1 MKLKSISGAL
11 AFTGMAV
18 AGLLAATN
26 TAQAQATLAQ
36 IKQRGAMN
44 CGVDT
49 GLAGFA
55 FKDDKGAWRGLDV
68 DYCRAIAA
76 AVLKDP
82 EKVNYVPL
90 TTKLRFTAL
99 KAGDV
104 DVLIRDSTL
113 TFTRGAQLG
122 LSLAGVNFYAG
133 QGFMVKAS
141 LGAKKVTDLDGATI
155 CTLAGATLELNIA
168 DYNRAK
174 NVKITPLLFDK
185 VDEAMAALEAG
196 RCDGYTDDTGS
207 LAGARGSMKT
217 PGDWVVL
224 GEVIS
229 KEPLGLLTRKGD
241 EQWTDIVAWVRNAL
255 ITAEEL
261 GITQAN
267 VEKLA
272 KESDSPEVRRVL
284 GIEGDFGKMLGI
296 DNDWALQALKASG
309 NFGEIY
315 QRHFGPQGLGLE
327 RGVNRLWNQGG
338 LVYSYPFR

>member
-1 MKLKSISGAL
+1 MLLRSLLPFAAPAILAL
-11 AFTGMAV
+11 ATVGNAS
-18 AGLLAATN
+18 
-26 TAQAQATLAQ
+26 AQAPSTLAQ
-36 IKQRGAMN
+36 IKQRNALN

-55 FKDDKGAWRGLDV
+55 FKDDKGVWRGLDV

-90 TTKLRFTAL
+90 TTKVRFTAL
-99 KAGDV
+99 KGGDV

-113 TFTRGAQLG
+113 TFTRGTQLG
-122 LSLAGVNFYAG
+122 LNLAGVNFYAG
-133 QGFMVKAS
+133 QGFMVKSS

-168 DYNRAK
+168 DYNRSK

-207 LAGARGSMKT
+207 LAGARGSMKK
-217 PGDWVVL
+217 PSDWVVL

-241 EQWTDIVAWVRNAL
+241 EQWTDIVSWVRNAL

-272 KESDSPEVRRVL
+272 KESDNPEVRRVL
-284 GIEGDFGKMLGI
+284 GVEGDFGKMLGL
-296 DNDWALQALKASG
+296 DNDWALQALKTSG

-315 QRHFGPQGLGLE
+315 ERHFGPNGLGLE
-327 RGVNRLWNQGG
+327 RGVNRLWSQGG

>member
-1 MKLKSISGAL
+1 MRVGFSAL
-11 AFTGMAV
+11 ALAGIV
-18 AGLLAATN
+18 AGSIVAAAP
-26 TAQAQATLAQ
+26 AQAQATMAQ

-55 FKDDKGAWRGLDV
+55 FKDDKGVWRGLDV

-76 AVLKDP
+76 VVLKDP
-82 EKVNYVPL
+82 DKVNYVPL
-90 TTKLRFTAL
+90 TTKVRFTAL
-99 KAGDV
+99 KGGDV

-113 TFTRGAQLG
+113 TFTRGTQLG
-122 LSLAGVNFYAG
+122 LNLAGINFYAG
-133 QGFMVKAS
+133 QGFMVKTS
-141 LGAKKVTDLDGATI
+141 LNAKKVTDLDGATV

-185 VDEAMAALEAG
+185 VDEAMSALEAG

-207 LAGARGSMKT
+207 LAGARGSMKKPT
-217 PGDWVVL
+217 DWVVL

-241 EQWTDIVAWVRNAL
+241 EQWSDIVAWVRNAL
-255 ITAEEL
+255 ITAEED
-261 GITQAN
+261 GVTQAN
-267 VEKLA
+267 VEKMA
-272 KESDSPEVRRVL
+272 KESDNPEIRRLL
-284 GIEGDFGKMLGI
+284 GIEGDFGKMLGV
-296 DNDWALQALKASG
+296 DNDWALQAIKTSG

-315 QRHFGPQGLGLE
+315 ERHFGPNGLGLE
-327 RGVNRLWNQGG
+327 RGVNKLWNQGG
-338 LVYSYPFR
+338 LVYSFPFR

>member
-1 MKLKSISGAL
+1 MRLDAVSRAIAL
-11 AFTGMAV
+11 AGITIMSF
-18 AGLLAATN
+18 AA
-26 TAQAQATLAQ
+26 ADQASAQATIAQ

-44 CGVDT
+44 CGVDP

-55 FKDDKGAWRGLDV
+55 FKDDKGIWRGLDI

-82 EKVNYVPL
+82 DKVNYVPL
-90 TTKLRFTAL
+90 TTKVRFTAL
-99 KAGDV
+99 KGGDV

-113 TFTRGAQLG
+113 TFTRGTQLG
-122 LSLAGVNFYAG
+122 LNLAGVNFYAG
-133 QGFMVKAS
+133 QGFMVKTS
-141 LGAKKVTDLDGATI
+141 LNAKKVTDLDGATM

-168 DYNRAK
+168 DYNRAH
-174 NVKITPLLFDK
+174 NIKITPLLFDK
-185 VDEAMAALEAG
+185 IDEAMSALEAG

-207 LAGARGSMKT
+207 LAGARSSMKK

-241 EQWTDIVAWVRNAL
+241 EQWSDIVAWVRNAL

-261 GITQAN
+261 NITQAN
-267 VEKLA
+267 AEKLA
-272 KESDSPEVRRVL
+272 KESDNPEVRRVL
-284 GIEGDFGKMLGI
+284 GVEGDFGKMLGL
-296 DNDWALQALKASG
+296 DNDWALQALKTSG

-315 QRHFGPQGLGLE
+315 ERHFGSKGLGLE
-327 RGVNRLWNQGG
+327 RGVNRLWSQGG

>member
-1 MKLKSISGAL
+1 MKLKLISGAL

-18 AGLLAATN
+18 AGLAATN

-55 FKDDKGAWRGLDV
+55 FKDDKGA
-68 DYCRAIAA
+68 CRAIAA

-113 TFTRGAQLG
+113 TFTRGTQLG

-141 LGAKKVTDLDGATI
+141 LDTKKVTDLDGATI

-168 DYNRAK
+168 DYNRAR

-185 VDEAMAALEAG
+185 ADEAFSALEA
-196 RCDGYTDDTGS
+196 
-207 LAGARGSMKT
+207 
-217 PGDWVVL
+217 
-224 GEVIS
+224 
-229 KEPLGLLTRKGD
+229 
-241 EQWTDIVAWVRNAL
+241 
-255 ITAEEL
+255 
-261 GITQAN
+261 
-267 VEKLA
+267 
-272 KESDSPEVRRVL
+272 
-284 GIEGDFGKMLGI
+284 
-296 DNDWALQALKASG
+296 
-309 NFGEIY
+309 
-315 QRHFGPQGLGLE
+315 
-327 RGVNRLWNQGG
+327 
-338 LVYSYPFR
+338 

>member
-1 MKLKSISGAL
+1 MSSRLILACAVSAL
-11 AFTGMAV
+11 FGI
-18 AGLLAATN
+18 AGLE
-26 TAQAQATLAQ
+26 TASAQGQSTLAQ
-36 IKQRGAMN
+36 VKQRGSLN

-55 FKDDKGAWRGLDV
+55 FKDDKGVWKGLDV

-90 TTKLRFTAL
+90 TTKVRFTAL
-99 KAGDV
+99 KGGDV

-113 TFTRGAQLG
+113 TFTRGTQLG
-122 LSLAGVNFYAG
+122 LNLAGINFYAG
-133 QGFMVKAS
+133 QGFMVKTS

-185 VDEAMAALEAG
+185 VDEAMSALEAG

-207 LAGARGSMKT
+207 LAGARGSMKK
-217 PGDWVVL
+217 PSDWTVL

-267 VEKLA
+267 ADKLA
-272 KESDSPEVRRVL
+272 KESDNPEVRRVL
-284 GIEGDFGKMLGI
+284 GLEGDFGKMLGI
-296 DNDWALQALKASG
+296 DNDWALQAIRTSG

-315 QRHFGPQGLGLE
+315 ERHFGPNGLGLE
-327 RGVNRLWNQGG
+327 RGVNRLWSQGG

>member
-1 MKLKSISGAL
+1 MAANAISRALVLAGLTAAAL
-11 AFTGMAV
+11 A
-18 AGLLAATN
+18 
-26 TAQAQATLAQ
+26 TASPVFAQATVAQ

-99 KAGDV
+99 KSGDV

-113 TFTRGAQLG
+113 TFTRGTQLG
-122 LSLAGVNFYAG
+122 LNLAGVNFYAG

-185 VDEAMAALEAG
+185 VDEAMSALEAG

-207 LAGARGSMKT
+207 LAGARGSMKK

-261 GITQAN
+261 NITQEN
-267 VEKLA
+267 VDKLA
-272 KESDSPEVRRVL
+272 KESDNPEIRRVL
-284 GIEGDFGKMLGI
+284 GLEGDFGKMLGL
-296 DNDWALQALKASG
+296 DNDWALLAIKTSG

-315 QRHFGPQGLGLE
+315 ERHFGPKGLGLE
-327 RGVNRLWNQGG
+327 RGVNRLWSQGG

>member
-11 AFTGMAV
+11 AFAGVAV
-18 AGLLAATN
+18 AGLAAAN

-113 TFTRGAQLG
+113 TFTRGTQLG

-168 DYNRAK
+168 DYNRAR

-185 VDEAMAALEAG
+185 ADEAFSALEAG

-207 LAGARGSMKT
+207 LAGARSSMKK

-241 EQWTDIVAWVRNAL
+241 DQWTDIVAWVRNAL

-261 GITQAN
+261 DITQAN

-272 KESDSPEVRRVL
+272 KESDNPEVRRVL
-284 GIEGDFGKMLGI
+284 GIEGDFGKMLGL
-296 DNDWALQALKASG
+296 DNDWALVALKTSG

-315 QRHFGPQGLGLE
+315 ERHFGAKALGLE

>member
-1 MKLKSISGAL
+1 MRLDAVSRAIAL
-11 AFTGMAV
+11 AGITIMSF
-18 AGLLAATN
+18 AA
-26 TAQAQATLAQ
+26 ADQASAQATIAQ

-44 CGVDT
+44 CGVDP

-55 FKDDKGAWRGLDV
+55 FKDDKGVWRGLDI

-82 EKVNYVPL
+82 DKVNYVPL
-90 TTKLRFTAL
+90 TTKVRFTAL
-99 KAGDV
+99 KGGDV

-113 TFTRGAQLG
+113 TFTRGTQLG
-122 LSLAGVNFYAG
+122 LNLAGVNFYAG
-133 QGFMVKAS
+133 QGFMAKAS
-141 LGAKKVTDLDGATI
+141 LNAKKVTDLDGATM

-168 DYNRAK
+168 DYNRAH
-174 NVKITPLLFDK
+174 NIKITPLLFDK
-185 VDEAMAALEAG
+185 IDEAMSALEAG

-207 LAGARGSMKT
+207 LAGARSSMKK

-241 EQWTDIVAWVRNAL
+241 EQWSDIVAWVRNAL

-261 GITQAN
+261 NITQAN
-267 VEKLA
+267 AEKLA
-272 KESDSPEVRRVL
+272 KESDNPEVRRVL
-284 GIEGDFGKMLGI
+284 GVEGDFGKMLGL
-296 DNDWALQALKASG
+296 DNDWALQALKTSG

-315 QRHFGPQGLGLE
+315 ERHFGSKGLGLE
-327 RGVNRLWNQGG
+327 RGVNRLWSQGG
-338 LVYSYPFR
+338 LVYAYPFR

>member
-11 AFTGMAV
+11 AFAGVAV
-18 AGLLAATN
+18 AGLAAAN

-113 TFTRGAQLG
+113 TFTRGTQLG

-174 NVKITPLLFDK
+174 NVNITPLLFDK

-217 PGDWVVL
+217 PGDWIVL

-261 GITQAN
+261 GITRAN
-267 VEKLA
+267 VEQLA

-284 GIEGDFGKMLGI
+284 GIEGDFGKTLGRG
-296 DNDWALQALKASG
+296 NERWSAARGRTFRARRASG
-309 NFGEIY
+309 PPPLALRCDRPAAESSC
-315 QRHFGPQGLGLE
+315 
-327 RGVNRLWNQGG
+327 GVCSRRWL
-338 LVYSYPFR
+338 S

>member
-1 MKLKSISGAL
+1 MSLRNIVACAVSGL
-11 AFTGMAV
+11 LGL
-18 AGLLAATN
+18 AGLGVDS
-26 TAQAQATLAQ
+26 AQAQSTMAQ
-36 IKQRGAMN
+36 VKQRGSLN

-55 FKDDKGAWRGLDV
+55 FKDDKGVWKGLDV

-82 EKVNYVPL
+82 EKVTYVPL
-90 TTKLRFTAL
+90 TTKVRFTAL
-99 KAGDV
+99 KGGDV

-113 TFTRGAQLG
+113 TFTRGTQLG
-122 LSLAGVNFYAG
+122 LNLAGINFYAG
-133 QGFMVKAS
+133 QGFMVKTS

-185 VDEAMAALEAG
+185 VDEAMSALEAG

-207 LAGARGSMKT
+207 LAGARGSMKKPT
-217 PGDWVVL
+217 DWIVL

-267 VEKLA
+267 ADKLA
-272 KESDSPEVRRVL
+272 KESDNPEVRRVL

-296 DNDWALQALKASG
+296 DNDWALQAIRTSG

-315 QRHFGPQGLGLE
+315 ERHFGPNGLGLE
-327 RGVNRLWNQGG
+327 RGVNRLWSQGG

>member
-1 MKLKSISGAL
+1 MAIQSIL
-11 AFTGMAV
+11 ACAAM
-18 AGLLAATN
+18 GLLGLVTSG
-26 TAQAQATLAQ
+26 TAWAQSPSTLEQ
-36 IKQRGAMN
+36 IKQRGSLN

-55 FKDDKGAWRGLDV
+55 FKDDKGIWKGLDV
-68 DYCRAIAA
+68 DYCRALAA
-76 AVLKDP
+76 AVRKDP
-82 EKVNYVPL
+82 DKVNYVPL
-90 TTKLRFTAL
+90 TTKVRFTAL
-99 KAGDV
+99 KGGDV

-113 TFTRGAQLG
+113 TFTRGTQLG

-133 QGFMVKAS
+133 QGFMVKSS
-141 LGAKKVTDLDGATI
+141 LGAKKVTDLDGATV

-296 DNDWALQALKASG
+296 DNDWALQALKTSG

-315 QRHFGPQGLGLE
+315 ERHFGQNGLGLE

-338 LVYSYPFR
+338 LVNSYPFR

>member
-1 MKLKSISGAL
+1 MRLDAVSRAIAL
-11 AFTGMAV
+11 AGITIMSF
-18 AGLLAATN
+18 AA
-26 TAQAQATLAQ
+26 ADQASAQATIAQ

-44 CGVDT
+44 CGVDP

-55 FKDDKGAWRGLDV
+55 FKDDKGIWRGLDI

-82 EKVNYVPL
+82 DKVNYVPL
-90 TTKLRFTAL
+90 TTKVRFTAL
-99 KAGDV
+99 KGGDV

-113 TFTRGAQLG
+113 TFTRGTQLG
-122 LSLAGVNFYAG
+122 LNLAGVNFYAG
-133 QGFMVKAS
+133 QGFMVKTS
-141 LGAKKVTDLDGATI
+141 LNAKKVTDLDGATM

-168 DYNRAK
+168 DYNRAH
-174 NVKITPLLFDK
+174 NIKITPLLFDK
-185 VDEAMAALEAG
+185 IDEAMSALEAG

-207 LAGARGSMKT
+207 LAGARSSMKK

-241 EQWTDIVAWVRNAL
+241 EQWSDIVAWVRNAL

-261 GITQAN
+261 NITQVNA
-267 VEKLA
+267 EKLA
-272 KESDSPEVRRVL
+272 KESDNPEVRRVL
-284 GIEGDFGKMLGI
+284 GVEGDFGKMLGL
-296 DNDWALQALKASG
+296 DNDWALQALKTSG

-315 QRHFGPQGLGLE
+315 ERHFGSKGLGLE
-327 RGVNRLWNQGG
+327 RGVNRLWSQGG

>member
-1 MKLKSISGAL
+1 MRLDAVSRAIAL
-11 AFTGMAV
+11 AGITIMSF
-18 AGLLAATN
+18 AA
-26 TAQAQATLAQ
+26 ADQASAQATIAQ

-44 CGVDT
+44 CGVDP

-55 FKDDKGAWRGLDV
+55 FKDDKGIWRGLDI

-82 EKVNYVPL
+82 DKVNYVPL
-90 TTKLRFTAL
+90 TTKVRFTAL
-99 KAGDV
+99 KGGDV

-113 TFTRGAQLG
+113 TFTRGTQLG
-122 LSLAGVNFYAG
+122 LNLAGVNFYAG
-133 QGFMVKAS
+133 QGFMVKTS
-141 LGAKKVTDLDGATI
+141 LNAKKVTDLDGATM

-168 DYNRAK
+168 DYNRAH
-174 NVKITPLLFDK
+174 NIKITPLLFDK
-185 VDEAMAALEAG
+185 IDEAMSALEAG

-207 LAGARGSMKT
+207 LAGARSSMKK

-224 GEVIS
+224 AEVIS

-241 EQWTDIVAWVRNAL
+241 EQWSDIVAWVRNAL

-261 GITQAN
+261 NITQAN
-267 VEKLA
+267 AEKLA
-272 KESDSPEVRRVL
+272 KESDNPEVRRVL
-284 GIEGDFGKMLGI
+284 GVEGDFGKMLGL
-296 DNDWALQALKASG
+296 DNDWALQALKTSG

-315 QRHFGPQGLGLE
+315 ERHFGSKGLGLE
-327 RGVNRLWNQGG
+327 RGVNRLWSQGG

>member
-1 MKLKSISGAL
+1 MTSRPIAACVAAFLATAAL
-11 AFTGMAV
+11 SP
-18 AGLLAATN
+18 AA
-26 TAQAQATLAQ
+26 AQAPSTLAQ
-36 IKQRGAMN
+36 IKQRGSLN

-55 FKDDKGAWRGLDV
+55 FKDDKGVWTGLDV

-82 EKVNYVPL
+82 NKVTYVPL
-90 TTKLRFTAL
+90 TTKVRFTAL
-99 KAGDV
+99 KGGDV

-113 TFTRGAQLG
+113 TFTRGTQLG
-122 LSLAGVNFYAG
+122 LDLAGVNFYAG
-133 QGFMVKAS
+133 QGFMVKSS

-217 PGDWVVL
+217 PADWVVL

-261 GITQAN
+261 GITQPN
-267 VEKLA
+267 VDKLA
-272 KESDSPEVRRVL
+272 KESDNPEIRRVL
-284 GIEGDFGKMLGI
+284 GLEGDFGKMLGV
-296 DNDWALQALKASG
+296 DNDWALLALKASG

-315 QRHFGPQGLGLE
+315 DRHFGPNGLGLE
-327 RGVNRLWNQGG
+327 RGVNRLWSQGG

>member
-1 MKLKSISGAL
+1 
-11 AFTGMAV
+11 
-18 AGLLAATN
+18 
-26 TAQAQATLAQ
+26 
-36 IKQRGAMN
+36 
-44 CGVDT
+44 
-49 GLAGFA
+49 
-55 FKDDKGAWRGLDV
+55 
-68 DYCRAIAA
+68 
-76 AVLKDP
+76 
-82 EKVNYVPL
+82 
-90 TTKLRFTAL
+90 
-99 KAGDV
+99 
-104 DVLIRDSTL
+104 
-113 TFTRGAQLG
+113 
-122 LSLAGVNFYAG
+122 
-133 QGFMVKAS
+133 MVKAS

-168 DYNRAK
+168 DYNRAR

-185 VDEAMAALEAG
+185 ADEAFSALEAG

-207 LAGARGSMKT
+207 LAGARSSMKK

-241 EQWTDIVAWVRNAL
+241 DQWTDIVAWVRNAL

-261 GITQAN
+261 DITQAN

-272 KESDSPEVRRVL
+272 KESDNPEVRRVL
-284 GIEGDFGKMLGI
+284 GIEGDFGKMLGL
-296 DNDWALQALKASG
+296 DNDWALVALKTSG

-315 QRHFGPQGLGLE
+315 ERHFGAKALGLE

>member
-1 MKLKSISGAL
+1 MSSRLILACVVSG
-11 AFTGMAV
+11 FVSM
-18 AGLLAATN
+18 AGLE
-26 TAQAQATLAQ
+26 TASAQSQSTLAQ
-36 IKQRGAMN
+36 VKQRGSLN

-55 FKDDKGAWRGLDV
+55 FKDDKGVWKGLDV

-82 EKVNYVPL
+82 EKVTYVPL
-90 TTKLRFTAL
+90 TTKVRFTAL
-99 KAGDV
+99 KGGDV

-113 TFTRGAQLG
+113 TFTRGTQLG
-122 LSLAGVNFYAG
+122 LDLAGINFYAG
-133 QGFMVKAS
+133 QGFMVKTS

-185 VDEAMAALEAG
+185 VDEAMSALEAG

-207 LAGARGSMKT
+207 LAGARGSMKKPT
-217 PGDWVVL
+217 DWTVL

-267 VEKLA
+267 ADKLA
-272 KESDSPEVRRVL
+272 KESDNPEVRRVL
-284 GIEGDFGKMLGI
+284 GLEGDFGKMLGI
-296 DNDWALQALKASG
+296 DNDWALQAIRTSG

-315 QRHFGPQGLGLE
+315 ERHFGPNGLGLE
-327 RGVNRLWNQGG
+327 RGVNRLWSQGG

>member
-1 MKLKSISGAL
+1 MRLDAVSRAIVLAGITIIS
-11 AFTGMAV
+11 F
-18 AGLLAATN
+18 AA
-26 TAQAQATLAQ
+26 ADQASAQATLAQ

-44 CGVDT
+44 CGVDP

-55 FKDDKGAWRGLDV
+55 FKDDKGVWRGLDI

-82 EKVNYVPL
+82 DKVNYVPL
-90 TTKLRFTAL
+90 TTKVRFTAL
-99 KAGDV
+99 KGGDV

-113 TFTRGAQLG
+113 TFTRGTQLG
-122 LSLAGVNFYAG
+122 LNLAGVNFYAG
-133 QGFMVKAS
+133 QGFMVKTS
-141 LGAKKVTDLDGATI
+141 LNAKKVTDLDGATM

-168 DYNRAK
+168 DYNRAH
-174 NVKITPLLFDK
+174 NIKITPLLFDK
-185 VDEAMAALEAG
+185 IDEAMSALEAG

-207 LAGARGSMKT
+207 LAGARSSMKK

-241 EQWTDIVAWVRNAL
+241 EQWSDIVAWVRNAL

-261 GITQAN
+261 NITQAN
-267 VEKLA
+267 AEKLA
-272 KESDSPEVRRVL
+272 KESDNPEVRRVL
-284 GIEGDFGKMLGI
+284 GVEGDFGKMLGL
-296 DNDWALQALKASG
+296 DNDWALQALKTSG

-315 QRHFGPQGLGLE
+315 ERHFGSKGLGLE
-327 RGVNRLWNQGG
+327 RGVNRLWSQGG

>member
-1 MKLKSISGAL
+1 MSLRFILACAASGL
-11 AFTGMAV
+11 LSF
-18 AGLLAATN
+18 AGLGTSS
-26 TAQAQATLAQ
+26 AQAQSTIAQ
-36 IKQRGAMN
+36 VKQRGSLN

-55 FKDDKGAWRGLDV
+55 FKDDKGVWKGLDV

-82 EKVNYVPL
+82 EKVTYVPL
-90 TTKLRFTAL
+90 TTKVRFTAL
-99 KAGDV
+99 KGGDV

-113 TFTRGAQLG
+113 TFTRGTQLG
-122 LSLAGVNFYAG
+122 LNLAGINFYAG
-133 QGFMVKAS
+133 QGFMVKTS

-185 VDEAMAALEAG
+185 VDEAMSALEAG

-207 LAGARGSMKT
+207 LAGARGSMKKPT
-217 PGDWVVL
+217 DWIVL

-267 VEKLA
+267 ADKLA
-272 KESDSPEVRRVL
+272 KESDNPESPPC
-284 GIEGDFGKMLGI
+284 FG
-296 DNDWALQALKASG
+296 
-309 NFGEIY
+309 Y
-315 QRHFGPQGLGLE
+315 
-327 RGVNRLWNQGG
+327 
-338 LVYSYPFR
+338 

>member
-1 MKLKSISGAL
+1 MAAL
-11 AFTGMAV
+11 ALGA
-18 AGLLAATN
+18 LLAAAP
-26 TAQAQATLAQ
+26 AQAQSTLAQ
-36 IKQRGAMN
+36 IKARGALN

-55 FKDDKGAWRGLDV
+55 FKDDSGTWKGLDV

-76 AVLKDP
+76 ATLKDP
-82 EKVNYVPL
+82 SKVNYVPL
-90 TTKLRFTAL
+90 TTKVRFTAL
-99 KAGDV
+99 QGGDI

-113 TFTRGAQLG
+113 TFTRGTQLK
-122 LSLAGVNFYAG
+122 LNLAGINFYAG
-133 QGFMVKAS
+133 QGFMVKSS
-141 LGAKKVTDLDGATI
+141 LGAKGVKDLDGATI

-168 DYNRAK
+168 DYNRSK
-174 NVKITPLLFDK
+174 SVNITPLLFDK

-207 LAGARGSMKT
+207 LAGARGSMKKPT
-217 PGDWVVL
+217 DWVVL

-255 ITAEEL
+255 VTAEEL

-267 VEKLA
+267 AEELA
-272 KESDSPEVRRVL
+272 KSSDNPEVRRVL
-284 GIEGDFGKMLGI
+284 GVEGDFGKMLGI
-296 DNDWALQALKASG
+296 DNDWALHALKTSG

-315 QRHFGPQGLGLE
+315 ERHFGPKGLGLE
-327 RGVNRLWNQGG
+327 RSVNRLWSQGG

>member
-1 MKLKSISGAL
+1 MAFRSIL
-11 AFTGMAV
+11 AYAAV
-18 AGLLAATN
+18 SVLSLVVPGTAG
-26 TAQAQATLAQ
+26 AQAPSTLAQ
-36 IKQRGAMN
+36 VKQRGSLN

-55 FKDDKGAWRGLDV
+55 FKDDKGVWKGLDV

-82 EKVNYVPL
+82 DKVNYVPL
-90 TTKLRFTAL
+90 TTKVRFTAL
-99 KAGDV
+99 KGGDV

-113 TFTRGAQLG
+113 TFTRGTQLG

-133 QGFMVKAS
+133 QGFMVKSS

-185 VDEAMAALEAG
+185 VDEAMGALEAD

-217 PGDWVVL
+217 PADWVVL

-284 GIEGDFGKMLGI
+284 GMEGDFGKMLGI
-296 DNDWALQALKASG
+296 DNDWALQALKSSG

-315 QRHFGPQGLGLE
+315 ERHFGQSGLGLE
-327 RGVNRLWNQGG
+327 RGVNRLWSQGG

>member
-1 MKLKSISGAL
+1 MSLRFIL
-11 AFTGMAV
+11 ACA
-18 AGLLAATN
+18 ASGLLSIVGLGTSS
-26 TAQAQATLAQ
+26 AQAQSTMAQ
-36 IKQRGAMN
+36 VKQRGSLN

-55 FKDDKGAWRGLDV
+55 FKDDKGVWKGLDV

-82 EKVNYVPL
+82 EKVTYVPL
-90 TTKLRFTAL
+90 TTKVRFTAL
-99 KAGDV
+99 KGGDV

-113 TFTRGAQLG
+113 TFTRGTQLG
-122 LSLAGVNFYAG
+122 LNLAGINFYAG
-133 QGFMVKAS
+133 QGFMVKTS

-185 VDEAMAALEAG
+185 VDEAMSALEAG

-207 LAGARGSMKT
+207 LAGARGSMKKPT
-217 PGDWVVL
+217 DWIVL

-267 VEKLA
+267 ADKLA
-272 KESDSPEVRRVL
+272 KESDNPEVRRVL

-296 DNDWALQALKASG
+296 DNDWALQAIRTSG

-315 QRHFGPQGLGLE
+315 ERHFGPNGLGLE
-327 RGVNRLWNQGG
+327 RGVNRLWSQGG

>member
-1 MKLKSISGAL
+1 MASRPIAACVA
-11 AFTGMAV
+11 AF
-18 AGLLAATN
+18 LAAAALSPAA
-26 TAQAQATLAQ
+26 AQAPSTLAQ
-36 IKQRGAMN
+36 IKQRGSLN

-55 FKDDKGAWRGLDV
+55 FKDDKGVWTGLDV

-76 AVLKDP
+76 AVFKDP
-82 EKVNYVPL
+82 SKVTYVPL
-90 TTKLRFTAL
+90 TTKVRFTAL
-99 KAGDV
+99 KGGDV

-113 TFTRGAQLG
+113 TFTRGTQLG
-122 LSLAGVNFYAG
+122 LDLAGVNFYAG
-133 QGFMVKAS
+133 QGFMVKSS

-217 PGDWVVL
+217 PADWVVL

-267 VEKLA
+267 VDKLA
-272 KESDSPEVRRVL
+272 KESDNPEIRRVL
-284 GIEGDFGKMLGI
+284 GLEGDFGKMLGV
-296 DNDWALQALKASG
+296 DNDWALLALKASG

-315 QRHFGPQGLGLE
+315 DRHFGPNGLGLE
-327 RGVNRLWNQGG
+327 RGVNQLWSQGG